1 MIIDYFRSFIFANS
15 FDNHFKKFLGVSL
28 NYGIMEGQTNS
39 VQALL
44 DNNTD
49 LSTKDINGDSLL

>member
-1 MIIDYFRSFIFANS
+1 MMNKIFYLFWQSLLYLLKNL
-15 FDNHFKKFLGVSL
+15 KFSGVAL

-49 LSTKDINGDSLL
+49 LSTKDIHGDTLL

>member
-1 MIIDYFRSFIFANS
+1 LIILTKN
-15 FDNHFKKFLGVSL
+15 FKLGIAL

-44 DNNTD
+44 DNNTNI
-49 LSTKDINGDSLL
+49 STVDINQDSLL